1 MTRAYRVP
9 VGGSGLETTEGLRAR
24 MARGR
29 PNWWVILA
37 VSLALMALLVATAGT
52 APVHSGPRR
61 SLGVSSTG
69 DAHPI
74 SPRCPD
80 QPRPGHSAPHLAHDD
95 HHDDEPAGHGHA
107 TTSGTALVS
116 AHGFG
121 DDPGAAATGPAGV
134 TTTTTTAPA
143 PAAPTTTTTTQP
155 ASLPADRMQTQGVL
169 DPPVQTSNG
178 YGFTG
183 AGATEVSVVWSG
195 DTYLTMTVSCPN
207 GSQSVGGTSAM
218 EASLPDAQ
226 GSCQATVSEPASES
240 TSLTYSIT
248 IGPAGG

>member
-74 SPRCPD
+74 SPRV
-80 QPRPGHSAPHLAHDD
+80 RTSPGPATPPHTSPTTTTTTTSP
-95 HHDDEPAGHGHA
+95 PATA

-143 PAAPTTTTTTQP
+143 PAVATTTTTTQP

>member
-9 VGGSGLETTEGLRAR
+9 VGGGGVETTDRLRAR
-24 MARGR
+24 VARGR

-37 VSLALMALLVATAGT
+37 VSLALMALLVATAG
-52 APVHSGPRR
+52 APADRAPPRR
-61 SLGVSSTG
+61 SLGESSTG
-69 DAHPI
+69 DAHVV
-74 SPRCPD
+74 SPRVRTNPGPAPTPHASTPTTTTTTTS
-80 QPRPGHSAPHLAHDD
+80 PR
-95 HHDDEPAGHGHA
+95 A
-107 TTSGTALVS
+107 TATASGTALVS

-121 DDPGAAATGPAGV
+121 DDTGAAADGPTGV
-134 TTTTTTAPA
+134 TTTTAPPPPPATT
-143 PAAPTTTTTTQP
+143 TTTTTTQP
-155 ASLPADRMQTQGVL
+155 ASLPADRMETQGVL

-195 DTYLTMTVSCPN
+195 DTYLTMTVSCPD

-240 TSLTYSIT
+240 TSLTYTIT

>member
-1 MTRAYRVP
+1 M
-9 VGGSGLETTEGLRAR
+9 ETTDRLRAR
-24 MARGR
+24 VARGR

-37 VSLALMALLVATAGT
+37 VSLALMALLVATAG
-52 APVHSGPRR
+52 APADRAPPRR
-61 SLGVSSTG
+61 SLGESSTG
-69 DAHPI
+69 DAHVV
-74 SPRCPD
+74 SPRV
-80 QPRPGHSAPHLAHDD
+80 RTNPGPASTPHAST
-95 HHDDEPAGHGHA
+95 PTTTTRRRRARA
-107 TTSGTALVS
+107 TATASGTALVS
-116 AHGFG
+116 AHGF
-121 DDPGAAATGPAGV
+121 DDDTGAAADGPTGA
-134 TTTTTTAPA
+134 TTTTAPPPP
-143 PAAPTTTTTTQP
+143 PAATTTTTTTQP
-155 ASLPADRMQTQGVL
+155 ASLPADRMETQGVL

-226 GSCQATVSEPASES
+226 GNCQATVSEPASES
-240 TSLTYSIT
+240 TSLTYTIT

>member
-1 MTRAYRVP
+1 M
-9 VGGSGLETTEGLRAR
+9 ETTERVR
-24 MARGR
+24 PRVARGR

-37 VSLALMALLVATAGT
+37 VSLALMALLVATAG
-52 APVHSGPRR
+52 APPDRPGPRR
-61 SLGVSSTG
+61 SLGESSTG
-69 DAHPI
+69 GAHPVPPHAGT
-74 SPRCPD
+74 SPGRASP
-80 QPRPGHSAPHLAHDD
+80 PHTSSSTTTTTT
-95 HHDDEPAGHGHA
+95 A
-107 TTSGTALVS
+107 TTSPPAPPATATAGGTALVS

-121 DDPGAAATGPAGV
+121 GDTGAPASGPTAV
-134 TTTTTTAPA
+134 TTTTTT
-143 PAAPTTTTTTQP
+143 TSTTTTTQP

-183 AGATEVSVVWSG
+183 TGAMQVSVVWSG
-195 DTYLTMTVSCPN
+195 DTYLTMTVSCPS

-240 TSLTYSIT
+240 TSLTYTIT
-248 IGPAGG
+248 IEPTGG